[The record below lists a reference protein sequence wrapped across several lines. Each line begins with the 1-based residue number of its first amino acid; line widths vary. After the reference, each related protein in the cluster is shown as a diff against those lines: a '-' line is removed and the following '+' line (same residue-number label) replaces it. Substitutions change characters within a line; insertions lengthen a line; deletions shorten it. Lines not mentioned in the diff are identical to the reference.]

1 MANPLYRQ
9 IAEDLREQIES
20 GGLHPGQQLRT
31 ELELQE
37 HYRASRN
44 TVRDAIKWLTTLG
57 LVETRPGQG
66 TFVVKKMDPY
76 ITTLTAPPARGL
88 RHDDVVASI
97 EENTTGYESEVKR
110 QKRKPSYSDLV
121 VRAEKASGEVAA
133 QLQVPEST
141 PLISRHQSRY
151 IDGTPWS
158 LQTSYYPREFF
169 AQGAERLMDADDIPE
184 GAVRYLADTL
194 GLRQIG
200 YRDWITVRS
209 PDTAE
214 AAFFNLSAD
223 GRTGLFEIFRIGFD
237 QTRKPMRLTVTVFP
251 TDRNQFVV
259 NVGDVPPLASGE
271 EGADKERQHARQAS
285 AGS

>member
-1 MANPLYRQ
+1 MSTPLYRQ

-20 GGLHPGQQLRT
+20 GGLQPGQQLRT

-37 HYRASRN
+37 HYGASRN

-76 ITTLTAPPARGL
+76 VTTLTAPPARGL
-88 RHDDVVASI
+88 RHDDVVTGT
-97 EENTTGYESEVKR
+97 EESSGYEYEVKR
-110 QKRKPSYSDLV
+110 QKREPSYSELV
-121 VRAEKASGEVAA
+121 VKAEKASGHIAA
-133 QLQVPEST
+133 QLQVPEGT
-141 PLISRHQSRY
+141 ALISRHQDRF

-158 LQTSYYPREFF
+158 RQTSFYPRDFF
-169 AQGAERLMDADDIPE
+169 AQGAERLMYADDIPE

-209 PDTAE
+209 PDAAE
-214 AAFFNLSAD
+214 AGFFKLPPD
-223 GRTGLFEIFRIGFD
+223 GRIGVFEIFRAGFD
-237 QTRKPMRLTVTVFP
+237 QTRKPMRLTITVFP

-259 NVGDVPPLASGE
+259 NVGDVPPLTSS
-271 EGADKERQHARQAS
+271 DERQAQQAS
-285 AGS
+285 SGI